1 MTLSV
6 WLYSQCFSLLALLLL
21 EHYLLSI
28 LTLSN
33 PAASGTLFAIN
44 INLILS
50 CSCWNIIYHQFLAG
64 LTLLLLGY
72 YLPFIIN
79 LYSHVISEFWCFLIM
94 NMEDGESGAWS
105 VPLLFYTERK
115 WSCAYFSLFK
125 YWRWF
130 KYLHSCRKPWVYCTL
145 LLSMRVKVSI
155 TNCCNILLIT

>member
-50 CSCWNIIYHQFLAG
+50 CSCWNIFYHQFLAR

-79 LYSHVISEFWCFLIM
+79 LYSRVISEFWCFLIM
-94 NMEDGESGAWS
+94 NMTQKESGRALTFHYS
-105 VPLLFYTERK
+105 SIEGGLNTYIHTENREYIVHCFFQ
-115 WSCAYFSLFK
+115 CALK
-125 YWRWF
+125 
-130 KYLHSCRKPWVYCTL
+130 
-145 LLSMRVKVSI
+145 
-155 TNCCNILLIT
+155 

>member
-1 MTLSV
+1 MYVVYTVCCHFILEWVLNFILSILFTVSFEPMTLSV

-50 CSCWNIIYHQFLAG
+50 CSCWSIFYHQFLAR

-72 YLPFIIN
+72 YLPLIIK
-79 LYSHVISEFWCFLIM
+79 LYSRVISEF
-94 NMEDGESGAWS
+94 
-105 VPLLFYTERK
+105 
-115 WSCAYFSLFK
+115 
-125 YWRWF
+125 
-130 KYLHSCRKPWVYCTL
+130 
-145 LLSMRVKVSI
+145 
-155 TNCCNILLIT
+155 

>member
-1 MTLSV
+1 MYVVYTVCCHFILEWVLNFILSILFTVSFEPMTLSV

-50 CSCWNIIYHQFLAG
+50 CSCWSIFYHQFLAR

-72 YLPFIIN
+72 YLPLIIK
-79 LYSHVISEFWCFLIM
+79 LYSRVISEFWCFLIM
-94 NMEDGESGAWS
+94 NMEDGEGGA
-105 VPLLFYTERK
+105 
-115 WSCAYFSLFK
+115 
-125 YWRWF
+125 
-130 KYLHSCRKPWVYCTL
+130 
-145 LLSMRVKVSI
+145 
-155 TNCCNILLIT
+155 